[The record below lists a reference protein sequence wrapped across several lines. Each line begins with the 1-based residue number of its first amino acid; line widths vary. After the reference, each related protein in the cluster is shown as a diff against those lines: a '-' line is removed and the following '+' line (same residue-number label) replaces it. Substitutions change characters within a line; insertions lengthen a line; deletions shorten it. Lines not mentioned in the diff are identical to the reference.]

1 MSLNEAQWEQLRDAH
16 TAARSRA
23 PKRAGMVHLT
33 SLVCALLITACP
45 AATTP
50 VLASHG
56 VQYDSLS
63 PSRLSFGRAVDIED
77 ETLTE
82 GSDPSARMESAV
94 AGEAAILIIEFNPSM
109 VLYRGE

>member
-1 MSLNEAQWEQLRDAH
+1 
-16 TAARSRA
+16 
-23 PKRAGMVHLT
+23 MVHHLT

-109 VLYRGE
+109 VLYRGETITVRPRPAAHTR